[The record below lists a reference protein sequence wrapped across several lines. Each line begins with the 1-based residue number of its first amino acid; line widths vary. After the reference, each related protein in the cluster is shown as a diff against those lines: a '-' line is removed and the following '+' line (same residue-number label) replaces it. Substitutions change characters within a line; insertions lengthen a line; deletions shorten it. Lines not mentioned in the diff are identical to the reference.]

1 MRSWALIFVVC
12 TVAMLS
18 GRGLVYPVNS
28 RVAGKSHTP
37 KPENFFSREQIHR
50 GKTYRNE
57 NRIAFIFGVLIRL
70 SAMAILLATGL
81 GGLLRDRL
89 SQICGHRRVLTALLL
104 LSAIL
109 ILNSAI
115 SFPVSLYSG
124 YFHEHT
130 YGMSTQGLAGWFL
143 DYGKVFLV
151 HLVVIV
157 PIGLGLRILIQ
168 QFPRTWWLSAWL
180 GFGVVLILLVHL
192 APLVIDPLFHSF
204 KSLQDQT
211 LNQRA
216 LQLAKRANL
225 KVEAILEMDASRR
238 TRHRNAYFTGL
249 GNSKRI
255 VLYDTLLQESTVE
268 EAELILA
275 HEIGHWKHRHIWKG
289 IGLGFVSSLILL
301 FIAHRSLEWAI
312 IGGRFGISKKED
324 PLALVLIL
332 LLVTGLSFLSMPI
345 QNAISRS
352 FEREADEASLLLTRQ
367 PDVFIKAEKNLAIAN
382 LTDVNPW
389 WGNYMM
395 FYCHPTTMERI
406 EMALNFKKEEPGADG
421 ERLDVKE

>member
-1 MRSWALIFVVC
+1 MIFVAC

-18 GRGLVYPVNS
+18 SWGLVFSVNS
-28 RVAGKSHTP
+28 KIPGKIHTP
-37 KPENFFSREQIHR
+37 KPESFFSREQIHR

-70 SAMAILLATGL
+70 SALAILLATRL

-89 SQICGHRRVLTALLL
+89 SQICGHRQMLTALLL
-104 LSAIL
+104 LSFIL

-130 YGMSTQGLAGWFL
+130 YGMSTQGFSGWCQ
-143 DYGKVFLV
+143 DYGKSFLV

-157 PIGLGLRILIQ
+157 PIGLGLRVLIQ
-168 QFPRTWWLSAWL
+168 RFPRTWWLSAWL
-180 GFGVVLILLVHL
+180 GFGVVSILLVHT

-204 KSLQDQT
+204 KPLEDQT

-255 VLYDTLLQESTVE
+255 VLYDTLLQESTAE

-289 IGLGFVSSLILL
+289 IGLGFAGSLILL
-301 FIAHRSLEWAI
+301 FIAHRTLEWAI
-312 IGGRFGISKKED
+312 IGGRFGISKRED

-332 LLVTGLSFLSMPI
+332 LLMTGLNFFSMPV
-345 QNAISRS
+345 QNAFSRS
-352 FEREADEASLLLTRQ
+352 FEREADETSLLLTRQ
-367 PDVFIKAEKNLAIAN
+367 PDVFISAEKNLAIAN
-382 LTDVNPW
+382 LADVDPW
-389 WGNYMM
+389 WGNYTM
-395 FYCHPTTMERI
+395 FYSHPTTMERI
-406 EMALNFKKEEPGADG
+406 GMAVTFKKKGPGAEG
-421 ERLDVKE
+421 VGLEVKEWIP